1 MNAQVRRKLEMA
13 TRVRE
18 FSRAHPSPD
27 PSYGIVLG
35 RLEER
40 LTRAEAIAARQ
51 HNGLQA
57 SRGATAHRL
66 ELRKILHSQL
76 LRYLVSVGEAAIKDS
91 ADVAERFKLP
101 STHGSYA
108 AFLTSAKSLIAAA
121 ESQRETLLAAG
132 MSTTLIDDLGKTVAE
147 FEASSEATR
156 TARRDHIGARA
167 ELETITENLQEL
179 VRVLDGINR
188 YRYGKDPEL
197 MIEWNAARTVPFQKQ
212 RTTTPPPAGDG
223 TGSAPPGSVAP
234 AA

>member
-18 FSRAHPSPD
+18 FSRAHVSPD
-27 PSYGIVLG
+27 PSYGIVLS
-35 RLEER
+35 RLEDR

-51 HNGLQA
+51 HTGMQA
-57 SRGATAHRL
+57 SRGATAHRK
-66 ELRKILHSQL
+66 ELRRILHHQL
-76 LRYLVSVGEAAIKDS
+76 LRYLVSVGQAAIKDS
-91 ADVAERFKLP
+91 AEVAERFKLP
-101 STHGSYA
+101 VLHSTNA

-121 ESQRETLLAAG
+121 ESERERLLAEGMSATLLE
-132 MSTTLIDDLGKTVAE
+132 DLSKMVTE
-147 FEASSEATR
+147 FEAASESTR

-167 ELETITENLQEL
+167 ELETVTENLLEL

-197 MIEWNAARTVPFQKQ
+197 MIEWNAARTVPVQKKG
-212 RTTTPPPAGDG
+212 TPTPPPVGEG
-223 TGSAPPGSVAP
+223 PGSAPPGSVAP